1 MNYTT
6 ERADEVHV
14 YKPWNRE
21 DERTTIIL
29 RNKLPLE
36 EVEDKGLWWVTTHHN
51 GYVAMREDGV
61 ILGWGPSE
69 HLAQVDATY
78 NELMVATIDRST
90 PPHVRLVEAYCM
102 GEDGGDAIPTEYV
115 TYGVLH
121 LEDLD
126 EPYTIETKWIAVHD
140 RYQWTHHSSRED
152 AIQALLYLA
161 Q

>member
-6 ERADEVHV
+6 EWADEVHE
-14 YKPWNRE
+14 YQQWNQE
-21 DERTTIIL
+21 GEGTTIIL

-36 EVEDKGLWWVTTHHN
+36 VIEENGLWLVTSHHN

-61 ILGWGPSE
+61 ILGWGLSE

-78 NELMVATIDRST
+78 TEFLETTAHRST

-102 GEDGGDAIPTEYV
+102 GDDGGDAIPTEYI

-121 LEDLD
+121 HDDLD

-140 RYQWTHHSSRED
+140 RYEWTHHSSRED
-152 AIQALLYLA
+152 AILALLYLA
-161 Q
+161 E